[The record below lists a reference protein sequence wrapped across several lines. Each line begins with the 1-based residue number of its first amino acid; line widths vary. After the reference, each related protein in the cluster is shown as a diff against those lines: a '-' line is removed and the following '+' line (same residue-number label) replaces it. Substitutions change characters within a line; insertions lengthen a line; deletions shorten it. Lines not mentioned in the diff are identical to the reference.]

1 MMLSRKR
8 KVFSMNLPPR
18 KKMVPVVFI
27 AIILFLLVTGKT
39 PFYANGTI
47 EIILKNFYD
56 MGSFQENNKNSR
68 IVEVGIPAG
77 KHILIVKSC
86 QCLDDARD
94 KNGNAYYFY
103 MVDQING
110 LKALITDGDLD
121 PVGNLDTKTRKL
133 CKIVEREIQNDGGIK
148 AIINKFKN
156 KRKQPPIN
164 I

>member
-1 MMLSRKR
+1 
-8 KVFSMNLPPR
+8 MNLPLR
-18 KKMVPVVFI
+18 KKMMTAVFLS
-27 AIILFLLVTGKT
+27 IILFLLVTGKM
-39 PFYANGTI
+39 PLYAEGTI

-56 MGSFQENNKNSR
+56 MDSLHGNNKNPH

-77 KHILIVKSC
+77 KHILIVKNC

-110 LKALITDGDLD
+110 LKALITEGDLD
-121 PVGNLDTKTRKL
+121 PVGNLDTKTRKF
-133 CKIVEREIQNDGGIK
+133 CNIVEREIQNDGGIK
-148 AIINKFKN
+148 AIINKFKI
-156 KRKQPPIN
+156 KKKQPPMN